1 MHQRLEKKNRAMLQS
16 KSKQKDEIS
25 TSKKINRLVP
35 IWHSKD
41 AALHTMKPKTHLVEL
56 NNVGV
61 VQHFHDL
68 NFSVDLLQVDGIQL
82 GLVDDLNGHLQNQAS
97 TTQL

>member
-1 MHQRLEKKNRAMLQS
+1 
-16 KSKQKDEIS
+16 
-25 TSKKINRLVP
+25 
-35 IWHSKD
+35 
-41 AALHTMKPKTHLVEL
+41 MKPETHLVEL